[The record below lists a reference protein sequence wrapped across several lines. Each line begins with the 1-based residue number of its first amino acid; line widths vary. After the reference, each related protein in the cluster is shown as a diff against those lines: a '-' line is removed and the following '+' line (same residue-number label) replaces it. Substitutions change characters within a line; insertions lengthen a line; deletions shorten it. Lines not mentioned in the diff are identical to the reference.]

1 MKSVKILL
9 GLLVGA
15 AVIVA
20 LVVVLALQNINQ
32 IVKTAVETVG
42 PDVIGTEVSLAEVD
56 IQLSAGRGVLK
67 GLSVANPAGYQKP
80 YAFSLGEIALDI
92 DPASL
97 TQDVIV
103 IDEILV
109 SAAQLVAE
117 YKDTKNNNLQSL
129 LDNIQGDSVK
139 APTQKSATEAQTVD
153 ASSNVLLAV
162 RKFTFEGTSID
173 VVTPKWGERKV
184 SLPAINLNDLG
195 SASSG
200 LTPEQLTQK
209 VVKLLLEQAKQ
220 AVSRDLKAL
229 AKEKAKQE
237 LKSKLDGK
245 LSAENKEKLEG
256 LKSLFKR

>member
-1 MKSVKILL
+1 MKSVKVLL

-15 AVIVA
+15 AVIVV
-20 LVVVLALQNINQ
+20 LVVVLALQNINE

-42 PDVIGTEVSLAEVD
+42 PKVVGTEVRLAEVE
-56 IQLSAGRGVLK
+56 IQLSAGRGDLK

-80 YAFSLGEIALDI
+80 HAFSLGEIALDI

-97 TQDVIV
+97 TKDVVV

-129 LDNIQGDSVK
+129 LDNIQSGSGTAK
-139 APTQKSATEAQTVD
+139 ETSAPQTEAESAPSD
-153 ASSNVLLAV
+153 VLLAV
-162 RKFTFEGTSID
+162 RKFTFEGTTID

-184 SLPAINLNDLG
+184 TLPAIHLSDLG
-195 SASSG
+195 SPSKG
-200 LTPEQLTQK
+200 LTPEQLTQTVIK
-209 VVKLLLEQAKQ
+209 QLLDQAKK
-220 AVSRDLKAL
+220 AVSSDLKTL
-229 AKEKAKQE
+229 AKDKAKKE
-237 LKSKLDGK
+237 LKEKLAGK
-245 LSAENKEKLEG
+245 ISAEDKEKLEG

>member
-9 GLLVGA
+9 SVLVGA

-42 PDVIGTEVSLAEVD
+42 PDVIGTEVKLAEVD
-56 IQLSAGRGVLK
+56 IQVSAGRGVLK

-97 TQDVIV
+97 TKDVIV

-109 SAAQLVAE
+109 SGAQLVAE
-117 YKDTKNNNLQSL
+117 YKDASNNNLQSL
-129 LDNIQGDSVK
+129 LDNLEGGAEK
-139 APTQKSATEAQTVD
+139 AATPEPTTDEQAAD
-153 ASSNVLLAV
+153 ASNEVLLAV
-162 RKFTFEGTSID
+162 RKLTFEGISID

-184 SLPAINLNDLG
+184 TLPAIHLSDLG
-195 SASSG
+195 TASRG
-200 LTPEQLTQK
+200 LTPEQLTTK
-209 VVKLLLEQAKQ
+209 VVKQLLDQAKK
-220 AVSRDLKAL
+220 AVSHDLKAQ